1 MSRLRGN
8 PWAALTVLS
17 LGLFMTLLDL
27 TIVNVALP
35 QLIDDLGA
43 SLDEA
48 LWVSNAYVLLLAV
61 LLISAGRLG
70 DIVGPR
76 LMFLIGTGLFTAAS
90 AVCGVAQS
98 PGVLIGARA
107 AQGIGAALLTPQPLA
122 FVLSLF
128 APEHRGSAFA
138 VNGISAGVATLA
150 GPIVGGLLVT
160 HLDWR
165 WIFYVNV
172 PIGIASIAL
181 TLWLVPD
188 LRPGRRHRLDVRG
201 VVLATAGLTALSF
214 GLIEGQRYDWGQVW
228 SFVSI
233 PLLLVVG
240 IALLGAFV
248 LAQARSQ
255 EGEPLVPFA
264 LLRDRNYALMTL
276 VGGALHF
283 GLIGFFLPFTLYLQ
297 SVEGLSALQ
306 AGLVTA
312 PSAVMA
318 MLISPLVGRLV
329 DRGFGREALVSGLL
343 LFAVGIGLLDVASS
357 VDASRWWFLPGM
369 IVSGLGTGLTFIP
382 MIAVAMNGVPPRL
395 AGAASGLLN
404 TSRQLGSVL
413 GGAVIGA
420 VLQSRLAVELRDGA
434 VARAGEL
441 PAGERGRFV
450 DAFHGSG
457 GLEVGAG
464 QTGARLGANA
474 PADVV
479 RLAVDVFRHAFVDA
493 LRPTLGIAVIVLV
506 LAAGG
511 ALAARSARRRAPVV
525 NAGPVPSSA
534 SSRTRRG
541 SS

>member
-48 LWVSNAYVLLLAV
+48 LWVSSAYVLLLAV
-61 LLISAGRLG
+61 LLITAGRLG
-70 DIVGPR
+70 DIFGPR
-76 LMFLIGTGLFTAAS
+76 NLFLTGTAVFTVAS

-107 AQGIGAALLTPQPLA
+107 VQGVGAALLTPQPLA
-122 FVLSLF
+122 FILSLF
-128 APEHRGSAFA
+128 TPERRGSAFA

-150 GPIVGGLLVT
+150 GPVVGGLLVT

-165 WIFYVNV
+165 WIFFVNL
-172 PIGIASIAL
+172 PIGIAAIAL

-201 VVLATAGLTALSF
+201 VVLATAGLAALSF
-214 GLIEGQRYDWGQVW
+214 GLIEGQRYDWGEVW

-297 SVEGLSALQ
+297 SVEGLTALQ
-306 AGLVTA
+306 AGLITA
-312 PSAVMA
+312 PSAVMS

-329 DRGFGREALVSGLL
+329 DRGFGREALVCGLL
-343 LFAVGIGLLDVASS
+343 LFAIGIGLLDVASS
-357 VDASRWWFLPGM
+357 VGTSRWWFLPGM
-369 IVSGLGTGLTFIP
+369 IVSGIGTGFTFIP
-382 MIAVAMNGVPPRL
+382 MVAVAMNGVPPRL
-395 AGAASGLLN
+395 AGAGSGLLN

-420 VLQSRLAVELRDGA
+420 VLQSRLAAELRDGA
-434 VARAGEL
+434 GARAGEL
-441 PAGERGRFV
+441 PPGERARFV

-464 QTGARLGANA
+464 QTGAQLGAGA

-493 LRPTLGIAVIVLV
+493 LRPTLGLAAIVLV

-511 ALAARSARRRAPVV
+511 AFAARSARRQAP
-525 NAGPVPSSA
+525 APEGAPSS
-534 SSRTRRG
+534 
-541 SS
+541 

>member
-17 LGLFMTLLDL
+17 LGLFMTLLDI

-35 QLIDDLGA
+35 QLIDGLGA

-76 LMFLIGTGLFTAAS
+76 VLFLAGTGLFTVAS

-107 AQGIGAALLTPQPLA
+107 VQGVGAALLTPQPLA
-122 FVLSLF
+122 FILSLF
-128 APEHRGSAFA
+128 PPERRGSAFA
-138 VNGISAGVATLA
+138 VNGISAGVASLA
-150 GPIVGGLLVT
+150 GPVVGGLLVT

-172 PIGIASIAL
+172 PIGLASIVL

-188 LRPGRRHRLDVRG
+188 LRPGRRHRLDLRG
-201 VVLATAGLTALSF
+201 VAIATAGLTALSF
-214 GLIEGQRYDWGQVW
+214 GLIEGQRYDWGEIW

-233 PLLLVVG
+233 PLLLVAGV
-240 IALLGAFV
+240 ALLVVFAFD
-248 LAQARSQ
+248 QARAQ
-255 EGEPLVPFA
+255 RGEPLVPFT
-264 LLRDRNYALMTL
+264 LLRDRNFTLMTV
-276 VGGALHF
+276 VGACIHF

-306 AGLVTA
+306 AGLVAA
-312 PSAVMA
+312 PSAVASMA
-318 MLISPLVGRLV
+318 ISPFVGRLV
-329 DRGFGREALVSGLL
+329 DRGLGRETLAAGLL
-343 LFAVGIGLLDVASS
+343 LFGAGIALLDLAAS
-357 VDASRWWFLPGM
+357 VGTSRWWFAPGM
-369 IVSGLGTGLTFIP
+369 LVSGIGTGMTFIP
-382 MIAVAMNGVPPRL
+382 MVAIAMSGVPPRL
-395 AGAASGLLN
+395 AGAGSGLLN
-404 TSRQLGSVL
+404 TTRQLGSVL
-413 GGAVIGA
+413 GGAIIGA
-420 VLQSRLAVELRDGA
+420 VLQNRLAAELRDGA
-434 VARAGEL
+434 VARASEL
-441 PAGERGRFV
+441 PAPQRPGFL
-450 DAFHGSG
+450 DAFRTSG

-464 QTGARLGANA
+464 QSGARFG
-474 PADVV
+474 PDTPEPVV

-493 LRPTLGIAVIVLV
+493 LRPTLALAAIVLA

-511 ALAARSARRRAPVV
+511 AIAVRSTRRARRQVA
-525 NAGPVPSSA
+525 AEL
-534 SSRTRRG
+534 
-541 SS
+541 